1 VIRVTRLIVD
11 IDGQPSVHLFEV
23 DPALAPDESE
33 VEAWSEPRPMDPV
46 LRVTPELAAL
56 QDLLAHTS
64 K

>member
-1 VIRVTRLIVD
+1 MTRVTRLIVD
-11 IDGQPSVHLFEV
+11 VDGQPSVQLFEV

-33 VEAWSEPRPMDPV
+33 VDAWPEPRPMDPV

-56 QDLLAHTS
+56 QDLIARS